1 MADDSPNAPTT
12 FTLTSDQLQALARAI
27 TSAQPVPASANTQ
40 VPAPPPFTSTAEPA
54 ASSKSLYALFPNIE
68 ERHILDI
75 TRHDFRPYS
84 LHKLDRR
91 VRSKVDTSKG
101 GLDALALSEGS
112 VRDYPS
118 LDSVVVPLLTYFNIL
133 IAYARMGGN
142 PDAGCVLSMG
152 ANTYVASLTEMAK
165 KFQWAA
171 VFDYHVEYMN
181 LRRYEMKDSNYLG
194 WGPIDGPLYA
204 LVAAHPKP
212 VSPPSQFGFKSKPSK
227 EPGQQPCFAW
237 NRGECSSL
245 PCPDN
250 RQHVCRSCGSKD
262 HKRGDPA
269 CKGKSASR

>member
-171 VFDYHVEYMN
+171 VFDLVG
-181 LRRYEMKDSNYLG
+181 D
-194 WGPIDGPLYA
+194 PLTA
-204 LVAAHPKP
+204 PFTLL
-212 VSPPSQFGFKSKPSK
+212 SQHIPN
-227 EPGQQPCFAW
+227 Q
-237 NRGECSSL
+237 SL
-245 PCPDN
+245 PHPN
-250 RQHVCRSCGSKD
+250 SVSNPNLPRSLGNNLVLPGTGANALLF
-262 HKRGDPA
+262 RGDPA